1 MKMRRQKGF
10 TLIEVLVSILIFAV
24 GVLGLVAFQARAVAA
39 ATDIED
45 RNTAAF
51 VANEFVSNMWLYHTG
66 DTVGNASLAAYFNN
80 LWLPEVAARL
90 PGGVGTVSAPT
101 DDTTAFEITITW
113 TGPSRKGTGALPE
126 QYQTEVVIQ

>member
-1 MKMRRQKGF
+1 MRRQAGF

-45 RNTAAF
+45 RNTAAA
-51 VANEFVSNMWLYHTG
+51 VANELVSNMWLYHSG
-66 DTVGNASLAAYFNN
+66 DTVGNANLHAYFTN

-90 PGGVGTVSAPT
+90 PGGTGTVVAPT
-101 DDTTAFEITITW
+101 DDTGAFEVTVTW
-113 TGPSRKGTGALPE
+113 TGTSRKGTGALPE